1 MKTFRKFGIAL
12 MAVFAGLCM
21 TACGDDDPDD
31 GGDSNG
37 DGGIV
42 INNSTVTMNY
52 AYYWSE
58 GSEMH
63 IEFYSWDVT
72 SNSVPSKMSFLS
84 IDYASTD
91 NVPQTCVVAS
101 NKYSMYVVKEATYT
115 SDGFQGECST
125 SDSKSDLKI
134 TRNGNTVS
142 VNIAYA
148 NGIGGEGDNWTDDF
162 SLSVNWSGSMSEL
175 PEAYRD

>member
-21 TACGDDDPDD
+21 TACGEDDPDEE
-31 GGDSNG
+31 GGSNG
-37 DGGIV
+37 NSAIV
-42 INNSTVTMNY
+42 INNSNVAMNY
-52 AYYWSE
+52 AYYWND

-63 IEFYSWDVT
+63 IEFYSWNL
-72 SNSVPSKMSFLS
+72 SSSSFPSTMSFLS

-91 NVPQTCVVAS
+91 KVPQTCVITS
-101 NKYSMYVVKEATYT
+101 NKYSMYVVKDATYT

-125 SDSKSDLKI
+125 SDNKSDLKI
-134 TRNGNTVS
+134 TRDGNTFSINV
-142 VNIAYA
+142 AYA
-148 NGIGGEGDNWTDDF
+148 NGLGGTGDDWNDSFSMSIDWT
-162 SLSVNWSGSMSEL
+162 GSMSEL